1 MLVFGVEW
9 KPLVHLNGNFPVPA
23 TFTTDCPVPSDAPGR
38 VDSVVLAK
46 RNSRHSCVTSPET
59 QGVVEK
65 GWNPCEFSM
74 IFLSRFGDWFGLMF
88 RLVVFGHHPSL
99 SKMIE
104 IASTLIIPLFLNA
117 AASNGS
123 KVGTCHT
130 CFGTRKI
137 DWAVNRCQH
146 PLKRVLWSKGN
157 KHMSKCLVPALCN
170 VMYIKSYTRF
180 HLRYL
185 SFLELN
191 NMICESS
198 WLCKC
203 QNNSLSSLWGMFD
216 TNSFWARS
224 KGFLSGSKFV
234 WNVGIECV
242 SIVWEKGNWQ
252 FPRVVERMSQTKGYT
267 VMSVYHMSHMY
278 YINI

>member
-1 MLVFGVEW
+1 MNESIDHFLLKIEKW
-9 KPLVHLNGNFPVPA
+9 WNFRLSHVSFRCRMENPWCISTAISRFTA
-23 TFTTDCPVPSDAPGR
+23 TFTTDCPVPSDAPGS

-65 GWNPCEFSM
+65 GWNPCEFFM

-130 CFGTRKI
+130 CFETRKI
-137 DWAVNRCQH
+137 DWAVNRCFRH
-146 PLKRVLWSKGN
+146 PLKGSYDLKGTN
-157 KHMSKCLVPALCN
+157 ICRNAAFCMQSN

-203 QNNSLSSLWGMFD
+203 QNNSLSYLWGMFD
-216 TNSFWARS
+216 TIGQDQRDSSREANSCGMLA
-224 KGFLSGSKFV
+224 LSV
-234 WNVGIECV
+234 
-242 SIVWEKGNWQ
+242 
-252 FPRVVERMSQTKGYT
+252 
-267 VMSVYHMSHMY
+267 
-278 YINI
+278 